1 MEIKGEE
8 VIQEINFEK
17 RSGKEQITSKN
28 IIEKMDTEKAEVIA
42 ETLRGLNLK
51 LTAVKEAS
59 TKLLPYTS
67 EENAEMFVRVWEQV
81 FHEKRNSERER
92 IGLFFVVH
100 ELFYRSNNKRF

>member
-1 MEIKGEE
+1 
-8 VIQEINFEK
+8 
-17 RSGKEQITSKN
+17 
-28 IIEKMDTEKAEVIA
+28 MDSEKAEVVA